1 MNTVTIYNKTGNEI
15 SLILGELKSHGLVAN
30 EHYEFRYF
38 HNTWDYMTGE
48 VPKKCEFTFKDDKLA
63 SWFILRWG

>member
-1 MNTVTIYNKTGNEI
+1 MNSVTIYNKHTGEI
-15 SLILGELKSHGLVAN
+15 SGIINELKTHGLNAN
-30 EHYEFRYF
+30 EHYEFRYYPG
-38 HNTWDYMTGE
+38 TWDPMTGE